1 MKKMMLTLGM
11 IGGSALTFM
20 MLNKNTRKMMIKK
33 MDLML
38 KDADKMLDDSFN

>member
-11 IGGSALTFM
+11 VGGSALTFV

-33 MDLML
+33 MDTML
-38 KDADKMLDDSFN
+38 KDMDKMLDDSIN

>member
-33 MDLML
+33 MDTML
-38 KDADKMLDDSFN
+38 KEADKMLDETIN